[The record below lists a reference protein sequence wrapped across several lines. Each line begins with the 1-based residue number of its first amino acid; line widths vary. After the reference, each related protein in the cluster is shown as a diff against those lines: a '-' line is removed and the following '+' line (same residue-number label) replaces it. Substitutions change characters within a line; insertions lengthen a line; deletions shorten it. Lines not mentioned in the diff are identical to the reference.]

1 MARIGCY
8 QVCGNDYGGL
18 DPRMIGGNRPRA
30 GRRGG
35 VDENVGVY
43 GRSPGGGGRATGR
56 STSAV
61 LPPPLR
67 VWFGPL
73 ALLAA
78 LVVVV
83 FGARY
88 AGESGP
94 SATDARIWAAVDGVG
109 PPWRHVAVVTDF
121 LGEPVGAVLL
131 VAVLVTG
138 CLLLRDP
145 RAAVFLVTGS
155 GLTVATTTLL
165 KPVVGRTIHGDN
177 LSYPSGHTA
186 FLTALALMLSL
197 LATGRSGLGRAAGV
211 PLVFVAGLVAGAVMG
226 WAQVALGSHYATD
239 TLGGWCTAMAV
250 LPVTAWLVD
259 RTADR
264 LTDRSTARTT
274 GHGADRTAER
284 TDERQGDRR
293 ADAGRR
299 PCR

>member
-1 MARIGCY
+1 MG
-8 QVCGNDYGGL
+8 VC
-18 DPRMIGGNRPRA
+18 
-30 GRRGG
+30 
-35 VDENVGVY
+35 

-56 STSAV
+56 SVSAV
-61 LPPPLR
+61 LPPSLR
-67 VWFGPL
+67 VWFGL
-73 ALLAA
+73 VACLAA

-83 FGARY
+83 LGAGY

-94 SATDARIWAAVDGVG
+94 SPTDGRIWAAVDGMG

-131 VAVLVTG
+131 VAALVTG

-145 RAAVFLVTGS
+145 RAAAFLVTGS
-155 GLTVATTTLL
+155 GLTVGTTTLL

-197 LATGRSGLGRAAGV
+197 LATGRLGLGRASGV
-211 PLVFVAGLVAGAVMG
+211 PLVFAAGLAAGALMG

-264 LTDRSTARTT
+264 LTDPSTVRQASY
-274 GHGADRTAER
+274 GADRTAER
-284 TDERQGDRR
+284 PVERTHERTDERHGDRR

-299 PCR
+299 QCR